1 MPTGLRYLISLLKQ
15 LRVRVLFPF
24 VGDSLGG
31 SHKST
36 LLLIEFLETKNI
48 ETIVVLHQRYEPLT
62 RLLEEK
68 EINFFLLPTSKL
80 AGSDPSIP
88 NIVFNVIRNLIP
100 FSVFLLKH
108 RINIVH
114 GNDLRINLSWSLPTL
129 FTLKKFIW
137 HQRTVLSN
145 SLFWKFIRFLSSH
158 CIAISDYVFESLP
171 KNIPESAKSMVY
183 NPFISIEKEAQ
194 RIEEIKRDLQIKE
207 TDFVITYV
215 GRVVK
220 EKKIDTLI
228 RAISLLSERL
238 RIKILIAGKGQ
249 ENYLKYLKKLAK
261 DLGLTKKIYF
271 LGFVENVE
279 DYMWL
284 SDLVV
289 CPGPKEGFGRVVVE
303 SMMTSTPVIA
313 SRSGAHTEIIQERE
327 NGLTYKLDDQ
337 EELKD
342 KIQELINNQ
351 ELYQKIK
358 INSNK
363 TFQSFS
369 LKKHGDSIMEIYN
382 S

>member
-1 MPTGLRYLISLLKQ
+1 M
-15 LRVRVLFPF
+15 RVLFPF

-36 LLLIEFLETKNI
+36 LLLIEFLEKKNI
-48 ETIVVLHQRYEPLT
+48 ETIVVLHQRYEPLVK
-62 RLLEEK
+62 LLEEK
-68 EINFFLLPTSKL
+68 GINFFLLPTSKL
-80 AGSDPSIP
+80 AGSNPSVT
-88 NIVFNVIRNLIP
+88 NIVLNVFRNLIP
-100 FSVFLLKH
+100 FSFFLLKN

-114 GNDLRINLSWSLPTL
+114 GNDLRINLSWSLPSLLT
-129 FTLKKFIW
+129 FRKFVW

-145 SLFWKFIRFLSSH
+145 SMFWVFIRFLSFH
-158 CIAISDYVFESLP
+158 CIAISRYVFESLP
-171 KNIPESAKSMVY
+171 KNIPERAKSMVY
-183 NPFISIEKEAQ
+183 NPFVSIKKESQ
-194 RIEEIKRDLQIKE
+194 RINEIKQGLQIRD
-207 TDFVITYV
+207 TDFVISYL

-228 RAISLLSERL
+228 RAIPLLQENLSL
-238 RIKILIAGKGQ
+238 KILIAGKAE
-249 ENYLKYLKKLAK
+249 ENYLKHLKELCK
-261 DLGLTKKIYF
+261 DLNLTERIYF
-271 LGFVENVE
+271 LDFVENVE

-284 SDLVV
+284 SDLIV

-313 SRSGAHTEIIQERE
+313 SRSGAHLEIIEERQ

-342 KIQELINNQ
+342 KIQELMNNQ
-351 ELYQKIK
+351 ELYEKIK
-358 INSNK
+358 INSKK

-369 LKKHGDSIMEIYN
+369 LKKHGDSVLEIYY

>member
-1 MPTGLRYLISLLKQ
+1 M
-15 LRVRVLFPF
+15 RVLFPF

-48 ETIVVLHQRYEPLT
+48 ESIVVLHQRYEPLA

-68 EINFFLLPTSKL
+68 EITFFLLPTSKL
-80 AGSDPSIP
+80 AGSDPSIT
-88 NIVFNVIRNLIP
+88 NIVFNVMRNLIP
-100 FSVFLLKH
+100 FSIFLLKH

-114 GNDLRINLSWSLPTL
+114 GNDLRINLSWSLPSFIT
-129 FTLKKFIW
+129 FRKFVW
-137 HQRTVLSN
+137 HQRTVLSK
-145 SLFWKFIRFLSSH
+145 SMFWSFIRFLSFH
-158 CIAISDYVFESLP
+158 CIAISRYVFESLP
-171 KNIPESAKSMVY
+171 KNIPETAKSMIY
-183 NPFISIEKEAQ
+183 NPFVSIKKESQ
-194 RIEEIKRDLQIKE
+194 RINEIKKGLQIKD
-207 TDFVITYV
+207 TDFIVSYL

-220 EKKIDTLI
+220 EKKIDTLLRSI
-228 RAISLLSERL
+228 PLLQENPRV
-238 RIKILIAGKGQ
+238 KILIVGKG
-249 ENYLKYLKKLAK
+249 EESYLKYLKELST
-261 DLGLTKKIYF
+261 DLDLTNRIHF
-271 LGFVENVE
+271 LGFVEKVE
-279 DYMWL
+279 DYLWL

-313 SRSGAHTEIIQERE
+313 SRSGAHIEIIQERE

-342 KIQELINNQ
+342 KIQELIGNQ
-351 ELYQKIK
+351 KLYQKIE
-358 INSNK
+358 INSKK

-369 LKKHGDSIMEIYN
+369 LKKHGDSILEIYN

>member
-1 MPTGLRYLISLLKQ
+1 MPSGLSNSISLLKQ
-15 LRVRVLFPF
+15 LRVRILFPF

-36 LLLIEFLETKNI
+36 LLLIEYLKTKNI
-48 ETIVVLHQRYEPLT
+48 ETIVVIHQRYDPLV
-62 RLLEEK
+62 RLLEK
-68 EINFFLLPTSKL
+68 RGINFFLLPASKL

-88 NIVFNVIRNLIP
+88 NIIFNVIKTLIP
-100 FSVFLLKH
+100 FSIFLLKH

-129 FTLKKFIW
+129 FTLKKFVW

-145 SLFWKFIRFLSSH
+145 SLLWTFIRLLSSH

-171 KNIPESAKSMVY
+171 KNIPETDKSMVY
-183 NPFISIEKEAQ
+183 NPFVSIEKEPR
-194 RIEEIKRDLQIKE
+194 RIEEIKHDLQIKE
-207 TDFVITYV
+207 TDFAISYV

-228 RAISLLSERL
+228 RAIPLLSERL
-238 RIKILIAGKGQ
+238 RIKILIAGRGE
-249 ENYLKYLKKLAK
+249 ENYLKYLKKLSK

-271 LGFVENVE
+271 LGFVANVE

-327 NGLTYKLDDQ
+327 NGLTFKLDDQ
-337 EELKD
+337 EELKN
-342 KIQELINNQ
+342 KIQELISNQ

-358 INSNK
+358 INSKK
-363 TFQSFS
+363 TFQRFS
-369 LKKHGDSIMEIYN
+369 LKKHGDSILEIYN

>member
-114 GNDLRINLSWSLPTL
+114 GNDLRINLSWSLPSLLT
-129 FTLKKFIW
+129 FRKFVW

-145 SLFWKFIRFLSSH
+145 SMFWAFIRLLSSH
-158 CIAISDYVFESLP
+158 CIAISRYVFESLP
-171 KNIPESAKSMVY
+171 KNIPETAKSMVY
-183 NPFISIEKEAQ
+183 NPFVSIKKESQ
-194 RIEEIKRDLQIKE
+194 RINEIKQGLQIKD
-207 TDFVITYV
+207 TDFIISYL

-228 RAISLLSERL
+228 RSIPLLQESPRV
-238 RIKILIAGKGQ
+238 KILIAGKGE
-249 ENYLKYLKKLAK
+249 ENYLKYLKELSK
-261 DLGLTKKIYF
+261 DLILTNRIHF

-279 DYMWL
+279 DYLWL